1 MIRLRPFRSGDLDSL
16 YAISL
21 ATGHVGGDASALY
34 TDGRMIGHIY
44 SAPYACLCPELAF
57 VAEDAAGAGGFIL
70 GCADTR
76 AFEDRLERDWWPA
89 LRARYPDP
97 GARPLPGWTAD
108 QRRAHMI
115 HHTRRAPEAVVAA
128 FPAHLHMNLLPRLQG
143 QGHGRSLLALWLGA
157 AGQLGASGVHAVPNP
172 QNLRAIRFWET
183 CGFSRIEAGPAGGV
197 CLGMTL
203 PGGG

>member
-1 MIRLRPFRSGDLDSL
+1 MKLRPFDSGDLDSL

-57 VAEDAAGAGGFIL
+57 VAEDGDGVGGFIL

-76 AFEDRLERDWWPA
+76 AFEDRLERDWWPG

-97 GARPLPGWTAD
+97 GHSPLPGWTAD
-108 QRRAHMI
+108 QRRAGMI
-115 HHTRRAPEAVVAA
+115 HHPRRAPEAVAA
-128 FPAHLHMNLLPRLQG
+128 AYPAHLHMNLLPRLQG
-143 QGHGRSLLALWLGA
+143 RGIGPALLGLWLGA
-157 AGQLGASGVHAVPNP
+157 AAGFGVTGVHAVPNP

-183 CGFSRIEAGPAGGV
+183 NGFRRLEAGAAGV
-197 CLGMTL
+197 WLGLQL
-203 PGGG
+203 PGNLG